1 MIKGEKAVKR
11 RVCVEPNDLPGRL
24 NFDTRRGFS
33 MPKGRTAATA
43 LDVLTHAI
51 PGYLNWR
58 GMDPVRHACHAGDGS
73 THPSPRHN
81 YPVV

>member
-1 MIKGEKAVKR
+1 
-11 RVCVEPNDLPGRL
+11 VEPNNMPVRS
-24 NFDTRRGFS
+24 NFDTGRVFS

-43 LDVLTHAI
+43 MDVLTHAI

-58 GMDPVRHACHAGDGS
+58 GQAPVRHACHAGDGA
-73 THPSPRHN
+73 TPLPRHN